1 MSRAALIDFALVVAL
16 TAMWGSAFVLIEFAL
31 PDFSPA
37 MIAFL
42 RNAIAAVFVVTWAFA
57 SGAGIPKTSRHW
69 ARCAALGFFGF
80 AFPFFMVPLG
90 QEYVNSATAA
100 LLMAFSPIST
110 LILAHFLT
118 QDEKMTTRRLFAVT
132 LGFCG
137 ILVLFGGGLDLQA
150 MGFGGSALLAAA
162 FSYAVAGIV
171 MKSLHTFS
179 DSSSSAGGLIMGT
192 IWCLPALALRSDF
205 AKLGS
210 VLDASTEA
218 LVSLA
223 VLAFG
228 PTGLA
233 TILVLWIVRRRGATF
248 AATSNYGVPVFGVL
262 LGAAVLGDPIG
273 WNILVTLGLILAAI
287 WFARPVTSD
296 SV

>member
-1 MSRAALIDFALVVAL
+1 MSRAALIDFALVAAL

-31 PDFSPA
+31 PEFSPA

-42 RNAIAAVFVVTWAFA
+42 RIGAAAIFVVIWALA
-57 SGAGIPKTSRHW
+57 TGAGVPKTSAHW
-69 ARCAALGFFGF
+69 AKCAALGFFGF

-118 QDEKMTTRRLFAVT
+118 QDEKMTTRRLLAVV
-132 LGFCG
+132 LGFSG
-137 ILVLFGGGLDLQA
+137 ILVLFGSGLDFKT
-150 MGFGGSALLAAA
+150 MGVGGGALLAAA
-162 FSYAVAGIV
+162 FSYAIAGLV
-171 MKSLHTFS
+171 MKSLRTFS
-179 DSSSSAGGLIMGT
+179 DVSSSAGSLITGT
-192 IWCLPALALRSDF
+192 LWCLPAMGLRSDF
-205 AKLGS
+205 AKITS
-210 VLDASTEA
+210 VFDASSQA
-218 LVSLA
+218 IISLV
-223 VLAFG
+223 VLAIG

-233 TILVLWIVRRRGATF
+233 TILVLWVVRRRGATF

-273 WNILVTLGLILAAI
+273 WNILVTLALILMAI
-287 WFARPVTSD
+287 WLAQPNPTASG
-296 SV
+296 